1 MRRGGLFYGVGLRF
15 RMILLESRLGS
26 CIVIV
31 AEDGLVKKVSLRRIW
46 LERWRVVVINEREEV
61 FLGVAT

>member
-1 MRRGGLFYGVGLRF
+1 
-15 RMILLESRLGS
+15 MILLKSRLGS